1 MDPKAASP
9 PSARKSFDVYRPHP
23 WHGVPVGPHMGP
35 DVPEILYAY
44 VEITPFSTI
53 KYEVDKATG
62 YLKVDRPQRSNSL
75 PPYAYGFI
83 PRTWCMSRVAG
94 IAAAEV
100 RGVTRGDG
108 DPLDICVV
116 SERAIDRSDI
126 LLGCRAVGGL
136 LMVDNG
142 EADDKIIAVLDRDPV
157 WGDVRELSGL
167 PNALVDR
174 LRHYFLTYKFDPRS
188 GVQPVSIDAI
198 YGAERAREVIAAAMA
213 DYDEGFP
220 AV

>member
-1 MDPKAASP
+1 MTPSDPGKP
-9 PSARKSFDVYRPHP
+9 ARKTFDVHRPHP
-23 WHGVPVGPHMGP
+23 WHGVPIGPGAPCVG
-35 DVPEILYAY
+35 VPEILYGY

-83 PRTWCMSRVAG
+83 PRTWCTSRVAG
-94 IAAAEV
+94 IARSTV
-100 RGVTRGDG
+100 PGVMKGDG
-108 DPLDICVV
+108 DPLDICVI
-116 SERAIDRSDI
+116 SERPIDRSDI

-157 WGDVRELSGL
+157 WGDVRELHGL
-167 PNALVDR
+167 PPALVDR
-174 LRHYFLTYKFDPRS
+174 LRHYFLTYKFDPAS
-188 GVQPVSIDAI
+188 GAQPVTIDAV
-198 YGAERAREVIAAAMA
+198 YGAQRAREVIAAAMA
-213 DYDEGFP
+213 DYEEGFGP
-220 AV
+220 